1 MDAFLK
7 KMERLSEMASRRSDP
22 APLDAA
28 GVMSRIHGLQIDEEG
43 DVLTLPLGFFA
54 GGAAAAAAAAVAV
67 SFLAFAAWGEMSN
80 PLTAMDSLIDVMEI
94 L

>member
-7 KMERLSEMASRRSDP
+7 KMERLSEMVSRRSDP

-28 GVMSRIHGLQIDEEG
+28 GVMSRIHGLQIEEEG

-54 GGAAAAAAAAVAV
+54 GGAAAAAAVAV
-67 SFLAFAAWGEMSN
+67 SFLAFTAWGEMSS
-80 PLTAMDSLIDVMEI
+80 PLAAMDSLIDVMEI

>member
-28 GVMSRIHGLQIDEEG
+28 KVMSRIHGLQIEEEG

-54 GGAAAAAAAAVAV
+54 GGAAAAAVAV
-67 SFLAFAAWGEMSN
+67 SFLAFTAWGEMSS
-80 PLTAMDSLIDVMEI
+80 PLAAMDSLIDVMEI